1 MNNKI
6 IYPINNANEILIN
19 KLCVG
24 IDLGTTTTVTCVV
37 DSSDVNLNKS
47 LTVPVKH
54 INVQQQSPSEYDNDI
69 YDSKVASI
77 VAFSNGK
84 TYVGSNLYH
93 LKGRPGFDFKK
104 NIFYHWKLELGIDHH
119 PMYPNA
125 ISEKVDMPYKIA
137 GGILNYVKKV
147 GLKKDTLENT
157 IITVPASF
165 QANQR
170 NDVIK
175 AANMAKIKIS
185 DQMLIDEPNAAFLGY
200 FNRLPDDEKSV
211 WSHSVRNSN
220 VLIVDF
226 GGGTLDLSIL
236 NVDFKYDTGIAISNI
251 AISRYN
257 DLGGQDLDMLL
268 AEEFLFPKY
277 AEKNERISAAPLS
290 DLNNIILPQIANIA
304 EKLKIGIC
312 QKINIKIADKLASEV
327 NLDDVVFKET
337 LTEIQYNGETI
348 ALEPIIISANEFETY
363 FSKLF
368 NGNDYKF
375 AYQDKSVTCISK
387 SINLILE
394 KAELGL
400 NEINFVLFAG
410 GSSFN
415 PFLGSMI
422 KQKLR
427 QSNILLSHEPD
438 KLIAEGAAVYSYFYY
453 VHGISLITPITS
465 ETIGITLAGNRFF
478 PIIERGKALP
488 QKISLP
494 SFQLQT
500 NLNNQILVPICING
514 NDFPIGEIR
523 ADLKT
528 IYDIDSVVRIEAELN
543 TDKVFKMQ
551 VYINDDY
558 IGDANFDNPYSIGK
572 ISEEEKELF
581 EMKSNL
587 NSAIQQKN
595 FQNEKKYQRDIIW
608 KYSDVKNYKG
618 CLEAAE
624 NYSNRFDDQDEY
636 VWNMQYIANQELG
649 RLDAAKRCLDHSLQ
663 INPNEGSLIYNYSI
677 LIQTRDGYQA
687 ALEYLENNVSKD
699 PDYQDNYLRIIILK
713 DKLGEEMAFEAKII
727 VEKYKT
733 DSVSFSHFSR
743 KNILPNIFE
752 IAGEPYSYVDPKK
765 IRSKEDE
772 GKFLKS
778 SDLPVNLDDL
788 PF

>member
-1 MNNKI
+1 MPNAV
-6 IYPINNANEILIN
+6 IYPVNSQNEVLAN

-37 DSSDVNLNKS
+37 ESKDVNLKNS
-47 LTVPVKH
+47 VTVPVKH
-54 INVQQQSPSEYDNDI
+54 INVRQQSPVEYDNEI
-69 YDSKVASI
+69 NDSKVASI
-77 VAFSNGK
+77 VAFSDGK
-84 TYVGSNLYH
+84 TFVGSNLYH

-125 ISEKVDMPYKIA
+125 ISEKVDMPYKVA

-170 NDVIK
+170 NDVLK
-175 AANMAKIKIS
+175 AAKMANIQVS

-200 FNRLPDDEKSV
+200 FNRLPDQEKSD
-211 WSHSVRNSN
+211 WSHKVRNSN

-226 GGGTLDLSIL
+226 GGGTLDLSL
-236 NVDFKYDTGIAISNI
+236 LHVDFKYDTGIAISNI

-268 AEEFLFPKY
+268 AEELIYPKF
-277 AEKNERISAAPLS
+277 AEKSEVISSAPLS
-290 DLNNIILPQIANIA
+290 DLNNIILPQIANVA
-304 EKLKIGIC
+304 ERLKIGIC
-312 QKINIKIADKLASEV
+312 QKINLRIADKLASEV
-327 NLDDVVFKET
+327 NLADVEFKET
-337 LTEIQYNGETI
+337 LTEIQYNGDSI
-348 ALEPIIISANEFETY
+348 SLDSVSISAEEFKTY
-363 FSKLF
+363 FGKLF

-375 AYQDKSVTCISK
+375 NFQDKTVTSVSK

-400 NEINFVLFAG
+400 NEIDFVLLAG

-415 PFLGSMI
+415 PFLASMI
-422 KQKLR
+422 KEKL
-427 QSNILLSHEPD
+427 QSSKILLSHEPD
-438 KLIAEGAAVYSYFYY
+438 KLIAEGAAVYSYFFY

-465 ETIGITLAGNRFF
+465 ETIGITLVGNKFF
-478 PIIERGKALP
+478 PIIERGRSLP

-500 NLNNQILVPICING
+500 NLNNEIVVPICING

-528 IYDIDSVVRIEAELN
+528 IYDIDSVVKIEAELN
-543 TDKVFKMQ
+543 TDKVFRMM
-551 VYINDDY
+551 VFVNEDY
-558 IGDANFDNPYSIGK
+558 IGEANFDNPYALGK
-572 ISEEEKELF
+572 ISEEEKELY
-581 EMKSNL
+581 EIKSQL
-587 NSAIQQKN
+587 NSAIQQKEFN
-595 FQNEKKYQRDIIW
+595 KEKYYQREIIW
-608 KYSDVKNYKG
+608 KFEKVKNYKG

-624 NYSNRFDDQDEY
+624 NYCRRFDDQDEF
-636 VWNMQYIANQELG
+636 VWNMQYIANKHLG
-649 RLDAAKRCLDHSLQ
+649 RLDAAKRCLDKSLQ

-677 LIQTRDGYQA
+677 LIQEREGPA
-687 ALEYLENNVSKD
+687 KALEYLEDNAHKD
-699 PDYQDNYLRIIILK
+699 EDYKDTYLRMITLRNS
-713 DKLGEEMAFEAKII
+713 LGLDVKIEAMK
-727 VEKYKT
+727 VVRYYKAN
-733 DSVSFSHFSR
+733 SHLFSNFSK
-743 KNILPNIFE
+743 KNILPTIFR
-752 IAGEPYSYVDPKK
+752 IAGEPYSFVDPKK
-765 IRSKEDE
+765 TRSKEDE

-778 SDLPVNLDDL
+778 ADSPINLDDL

>member
-1 MNNKI
+1 MPQPI
-6 IYPINNANEILIN
+6 IYPVNNDKELLVN
-19 KLCVG
+19 KPCVG

-37 DSSDVNLNKS
+37 DSKDVNLKNT

-54 INVQQQSPSEYDNDI
+54 INVQQQSPAEYDNDI
-69 YDSKVASI
+69 FDSKVASI
-77 VAFSNGK
+77 VAFSDGK

-93 LKGRPGFDFKK
+93 LKGRPGFEFKK

-147 GLKKDTLENT
+147 GLKKDSLENT

-170 NDVIK
+170 NDVFK
-175 AANMAKIKIS
+175 AAKMANINVS

-200 FNRLPDDEKSV
+200 FNRLPDEEKSN

-257 DLGGQDLDMLL
+257 DLGGQDLDMLI
-268 AEEFLFPKY
+268 AEEFLYPKY
-277 AEKNERISAAPLS
+277 AEINHNISAAPLS
-290 DLNNIILPQIANIA
+290 DLNNTILPQIATIA
-304 EKLKIGIC
+304 ERLKIGIC
-312 QKINIKIADKLASEV
+312 QKINLRIADKLASEV
-327 NLDDVVFKET
+327 NLSDVLFKET
-337 LTEIQYNGETI
+337 LTEIEYHGETI
-348 ALEPIIISANEFETY
+348 SLGSVSITANEFENL

-375 AYQDKSVTCISK
+375 KFQDKTVTSVSK

-422 KQKLR
+422 KQKLN
-427 QSNILLSHEPD
+427 QSQILLSHEPD

-453 VHGISLITPITS
+453 VHSISLITPITS

-500 NLNNQILVPICING
+500 NLNNQIVVPICING

-523 ADLKT
+523 ADLQT
-528 IYDIDSVVRIEAELN
+528 IYDIDSIVRIDAELN
-543 TDKVFKMQ
+543 TDKVFKMK

-558 IGDANFDNPYSIGK
+558 IGDAHFDNPYALGK
-572 ISEEEKELF
+572 ISAEEKELY

-595 FQNEKKYQRDIIW
+595 FQNEKYYQREIIW
-608 KYSDVKNYKG
+608 KFEKVKNYKG
-618 CLEAAE
+618 CLESAE
-624 NYSNRFDDQDEY
+624 NYCARFDDQDEF
-636 VWNMQYIANQELG
+636 VWNMQYIANKALG
-649 RLDAAKRCLDHSLQ
+649 RLDAAKRCLDRSLQ
-663 INPNEGSLIYNYSI
+663 ISPNDGSLIYNYSI
-677 LIQTRDGYQA
+677 LLETVDGDQA
-687 ALEYLENNVSKD
+687 ALDYLEKNASKD
-699 PDYQDNYLRIIILK
+699 PEYEDTFLRMIILK
-713 DKLGEEMAFEAKII
+713 NRLGISVFSEAEEVVK
-727 VEKYKT
+727 KYKA
-733 DSVSFSHFSR
+733 DPLSFSNFSKR
-743 KNILPNIFE
+743 NILPSIFK
-752 IAGEPYSYVDPKK
+752 IAGEPYAYVDPKK

-778 SDLPVNLDDL
+778 SDLPINPDDL

>member
-1 MNNKI
+1 MSQTI
-6 IYPINNANEILIN
+6 IYPVNNDKELLVN

-24 IDLGTTTTVTCVV
+24 IDLGTTTTVTCIV
-37 DSSDVNLNKS
+37 DSKDVNLKNK

-54 INVQQQSPSEYDNDI
+54 INVQQKSPAEYDNDI
-69 YDSKVASI
+69 FDSKVASI
-77 VAFSNGK
+77 VAFSDGK

-93 LKGRPGFDFKK
+93 LKGRPGFEFKK

-119 PMYPNA
+119 PLYPNA

-147 GLKKDTLENT
+147 GLKKDSLENT

-170 NDVIK
+170 NDVFK
-175 AANMAKIKIS
+175 AAKMANINVS

-200 FNRLPDDEKSV
+200 FNRLPDEEKSN

-257 DLGGQDLDMLL
+257 DLGGQDLDMLI
-268 AEEFLFPKY
+268 AEEFLYPKY
-277 AEKNERISAAPLS
+277 AEINQNISAAPLS
-290 DLNNIILPQIANIA
+290 DLNNTILPQIATIA
-304 EKLKIGIC
+304 ERLKIGIC
-312 QKINIKIADKLASEV
+312 QNINLRIADKLASEV
-327 NLDDVVFKET
+327 NLSQVLFKET
-337 LTEIQYNGETI
+337 LTEIEFHGES
-348 ALEPIIISANEFETY
+348 ISLGSVSITANEFERL

-375 AYQDKSVTCISK
+375 KFQDKTVTSVSK

-422 KQKLR
+422 KQKLN
-427 QSNILLSHEPD
+427 QSQILLSHEPD

-488 QKISLP
+488 QRISLP

-500 NLNNQILVPICING
+500 NLNNQIVVPICING

-523 ADLKT
+523 ADLHT
-528 IYDIDSVVRIEAELN
+528 IYDIDYIVRIDAELN
-543 TDKVFKMQ
+543 TDKVFKMK

-558 IGDANFDNPYSIGK
+558 IGDANFDNPYALGK
-572 ISEEEKELF
+572 ISAEEKELY

-595 FQNEKKYQRDIIW
+595 FQREKKYQRDIIW
-608 KYSDVKNYKG
+608 KYSNVKNYKG

-624 NYSNRFDDQDEY
+624 SYSSRFDDNDQD
-636 VWNMQYIANQELG
+636 VWNMRYIANRQLG
-649 RLDAAKRCLDHSLQ
+649 RVDAARKCIDKALEISPD
-663 INPNEGSLIYNYSI
+663 NGALIYNFSI
-677 LIQTRDGYQA
+677 FLEDQQGELA
-687 ALEYLENNVSKD
+687 ALKFLEEKYSKIDEYNDIE
-699 PDYQDNYLRIIILK
+699 LRILLLK
-713 DKLGEEMAFEAKII
+713 NNLGYDVVQDATAI
-727 VEKYKT
+727 VKEYK
-733 DSVSFSHFSR
+733 DNSWLFSQFTK
-743 KNILPNIFE
+743 KNLLPSIFK
-752 IAGEPYSYVDPKK
+752 IAGEPYSYVDPKTL
-765 IRSKEDE
+765 RSKEDE

-778 SDLPVNLDDL
+778 SDLPINPDDL